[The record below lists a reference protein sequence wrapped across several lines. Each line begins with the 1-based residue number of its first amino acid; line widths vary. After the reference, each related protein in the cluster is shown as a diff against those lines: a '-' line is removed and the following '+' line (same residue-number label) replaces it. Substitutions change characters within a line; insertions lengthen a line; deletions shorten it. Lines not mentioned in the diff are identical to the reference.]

1 MTKNK
6 GIYNIKIDR
15 LDKRIINIK
24 GKSII
29 TMKDNDIEEKAK
41 QIIEE
46 ESKDIRAEIYKKAL
60 GENWYNRIINRDEE
74 V

>member
-1 MTKNK
+1 
-6 GIYNIKIDR
+6 
-15 LDKRIINIK
+15 
-24 GKSII
+24 
-29 TMKDNDIEEKAK
+29 MKDNDIEEKAK

-46 ESKDIRAEIYKKAL
+46 ESKDIRTEIYKKAL

>member
-1 MTKNK
+1 
-6 GIYNIKIDR
+6 
-15 LDKRIINIK
+15 
-24 GKSII
+24 
-29 TMKDNDIEEKAK
+29 MKDNDIEEKAK

-60 GENWYNRIINRDEE
+60 GENWYNTILKSDEE